1 MSLKKQ
7 NEIQDKFS
15 DYKWEFTEIFLF
27 GMSAGAVALLVLQ
40 NIILKL

>member
-15 DYKWEFTEIFLF
+15 DYKWEFTEIFLS
-27 GMSAGAVALLVLQ
+27 GMFAGAVALLILQ
-40 NIILKL
+40 NIILEL